1 MVLGRRSFLVGGA
14 AMAAGGA
21 VGLRSLFAARRAR
34 APRTT
39 PFGPLVADPRGLL
52 DLPPGFAYRVLE
64 HAGDRMDDGYV
75 VPARADGMACFT
87 LPDGKLALMR
97 NHENWG
103 LRGSAYAGK
112 PAPPEA
118 YGKEHGGGVTR
129 VVVDARSFA
138 RVSSNL
144 VLTGTCINCAGGP
157 SPWGWLSCEE
167 TTESGH
173 GYVFL
178 CDVSAE
184 RVQPPRRLTGYGRF
198 KHEAAAVDPAT
209 HIAYLTEDQ
218 GDSSFYRF
226 VPTNRDAPFEGKLQ
240 ALAVVG
246 HDRFLTGNAMRL
258 RERLPI
264 HWVDVDDAD
273 PAEDDIRA
281 QAQARGA
288 AVFARGEG
296 VTFANGAVYVC
307 ATVGGPVAAGQ
318 IFRVVPD
325 GDHGTLELFAQSE
338 NPDVL
343 DMPDNLTV
351 SPWGEVYMAEDPS
364 GHPLVRGLTSSG
376 ELFDFAR
383 NALSDSEFAGVSFA
397 PDGRALFVNIQ
408 DDGLTLA
415 ITGPFRAVSAAG

>member
-1 MVLGRRSFLVGGA
+1 MALGRRSFLVGGA
-14 AMAAGGA
+14 AMVAGGA
-21 VGLRSLFAARRAR
+21 VGLRSLFAARRPH
-34 APRTT
+34 APRAT
-39 PFGPLVADPRGLL
+39 PFGPLVPDPRGLL
-52 DLPPGFAYRVLE
+52 DLPQGFSYRILE
-64 HAGDRMDDGYV
+64 RAGDVMDDGYV

-87 LPDGKLALMR
+87 LPDGQLALMR
-97 NHENWG
+97 NHEIRG
-103 LRGSAYAGK
+103 LVGGAYTGR

-118 YGKEHGGGVTR
+118 YSPKHAGGVTR
-129 VVVDARSFA
+129 LVVDPKTFT

-167 TTESGH
+167 TIESGH

-178 CDVSAE
+178 CDVGAE
-184 RVQPPRRLTGYGRF
+184 RVQPPRRVTSYGRF

-226 VPTNRDAPFEGKLQ
+226 VPTSKDTPFAGKLQ

-246 HDRFLTGNAMRL
+246 KDRFATGSAMRL
-258 RERLPI
+258 HERVPI
-264 HWVDVDDAD
+264 RWVDVDEFD
-273 PAEDDIRA
+273 PAQDSVRA

-288 AVFARGEG
+288 AVFVRGEG
-296 VTFANGAVYVC
+296 VSFANGTVYVG
-307 ATVGGPVAAGQ
+307 ATAGGPVAGGQ

-325 GDHGTLELFAQSE
+325 GDGGTLELFAQSE
-338 NPDVL
+338 DPDVL
-343 DMPDNLTV
+343 DMPDNITV

-364 GHPLVRGLTSSG
+364 GHPFLRGLTPTG